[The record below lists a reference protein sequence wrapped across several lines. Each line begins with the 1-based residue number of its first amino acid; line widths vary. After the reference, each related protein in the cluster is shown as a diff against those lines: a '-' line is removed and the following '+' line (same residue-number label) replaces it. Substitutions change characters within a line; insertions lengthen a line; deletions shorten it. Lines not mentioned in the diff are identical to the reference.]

1 VKSQKPGINFGWLFY
16 PDSWFSSVD
25 SYSIIFVKIYKMK
38 IILSVVLTCFIF
50 SQAHAQLTP
59 FELSKDK
66 NYTATYNEVIAYY
79 KMLSRQYPQMK
90 LLYYGTTDIGKPLT
104 LVVLSRDKIF
114 DPALIKKQNKRV
126 LLINNGI
133 HPGEPEGI
141 DASMMLARDLLK
153 KNALPKNVVIC
164 FIAVYNID
172 GCLNRGVSRINQ
184 NGPRAY
190 GFRGNYRNLDLNRD
204 FIKADSRNALAFE
217 QILNTW
223 NPEMFLD
230 NHTSDGA
237 DYQYVMTL
245 IETQKDKQNPILA
258 EYTSKTFSPELYKRM
273 KASGYEMTPYVESEE
288 TSPDSGIVS
297 FLETPRF
304 ATGYTA
310 QHNIISYITE
320 THMLKPFDKR
330 VYATYDFMQNL
341 VDIYERDAKLIGA
354 LKQKTDEQVKQQR
367 TFALNWE
374 VDLKHYDTL
383 VFKGYTAGYKP
394 SEVSGLPRLYYDRS
408 KPYTKTIKYYDNYNA
423 SVTADKPVAYIIPQ
437 AWGKIIELF
446 KLNNIAVHQLLHD
459 TTLNLQMYYI
469 ADYKTPQRPYEGHYL
484 HSNVKLNPVDM
495 NVKFYSG
502 DYVVYTNQALNRYIV
517 ETLEPQGIDSFFA
530 WNFFDSVLG
539 EKEYFS
545 NYVFEDVATDLLKKD
560 PDLKKKLED
569 EKLKDPKLASS
580 AFAQLNFVYRNSP
593 YFEKTYLRYPVGR
606 LLTDIKLDIK

>member
-1 VKSQKPGINFGWLFY
+1 MRTLLSA
-16 PDSWFSSVD
+16 
-25 SYSIIFVKIYKMK
+25 III
-38 IILSVVLTCFIF
+38 CFIF
-50 SQAHAQLTP
+50 CRAQAQLTP

-66 NYTATYNEVIAYY
+66 NYTATYSEVITYY
-79 KMLSRQYPQMK
+79 QKLSKQYPQMK
-90 LLYYGTTDIGKPLT
+90 LINYGTTDIGKPLT
-104 LVVLSRDKIF
+104 LVVLSRDGVF
-114 DPALIKKQNKRV
+114 DPKLIKQQNKRV

-141 DASMMLARDLLK
+141 DASMMLTRDLLK
-153 KNALPKNVVIC
+153 KKALPKDVVIC
-164 FIAVYNID
+164 IIAVYNID
-172 GCLNRGVSRINQ
+172 GCLNRGLSRINQ

-217 QILNTW
+217 LILNTW
-223 NPEMFLD
+223 NPEVFLD

-258 EYTSKTFSPELYKRM
+258 DYTSKVLSPGLYKRM
-273 KASGYEMTPYVESEE
+273 IKSGYEMTPYVESEDK
-288 TSPDSGIVS
+288 SPDNGIVS

-341 VDIYERDAKLIGA
+341 IDIYVRDAKLIGE
-354 LKQKTDEQVKQQR
+354 LKNKADEQVSQQQ
-367 TFALNWE
+367 TFALNWQL
-374 VDLKHYDTL
+374 DTAHYDSLT
-383 VFKGYTAGYKP
+383 FKGYQAGYKT
-394 SEVSGLPRLYYDRS
+394 SGVSGLPRLYYDRS
-408 KPYTKTIKYYDNYNA
+408 KPYTKTIKYYDNYV
-423 SVTADKPVAYIIPQ
+423 VTTTANKPLAYVIPQ
-437 AWGKIIELF
+437 AWGKIIELY
-446 KLNNIAVHQLLHD
+446 KLNNVAMKRLAHD

-484 HSNVKLNPVDM
+484 HSNVKLNPVEM
-495 NVKFYSG
+495 KVKFYEG
-502 DYVVYTNQALNRYIV
+502 DYVVYTNQPLNRYIV
-517 ETLEPQGIDSFFA
+517 ETLEPQGVDSFFA

-539 EKEYFS
+539 EKEGFS
-545 NYVFEDVATDLLKKD
+545 NYVFEDVAADLLKKD
-560 PDLKKKLED
+560 PDLKKKLDD
-569 EKLKDPKLASS
+569 EKAKDPKLAAS
-580 AFAQLNFVYRNSP
+580 AQAQLTFIYRNSP

-606 LLTDIKLDIK
+606 LLTYTKLDLK

>member
-1 VKSQKPGINFGWLFY
+1 MKRIFFTVII
-16 PDSWFSSVD
+16 SVLV
-25 SYSIIFVKIYKMK
+25 Y
-38 IILSVVLTCFIF
+38 TA
-50 SQAHAQLTP
+50 QAQLTP

-66 NYTATYNEVIAYY
+66 NYTATYAEVMSYY
-79 KMLSRQYPQMK
+79 QKLAKQYPQMK
-90 LLYYGTTDIGKPLT
+90 LINYGTTDIGKPLT
-104 LVVLSRDKIF
+104 LVVLSRDKVF
-114 DPALIKKQNKRV
+114 DPKLIKQQNKRV

-141 DASMMLARDLLK
+141 DASMMLSRDLLK
-153 KNALPKNVVIC
+153 KNALPKDVVIC
-164 FIAVYNID
+164 MIAVYNID
-172 GCLNRGVSRINQ
+172 GCFNRGLSRINQ

-204 FIKADSRNALAFE
+204 FIKCDSRNALAFE
-217 QILNTW
+217 LILNTW
-223 NPEMFLD
+223 NPEVFLD

-258 EYTSKTFSPELYKRM
+258 EYTSKTLSPELYRRM
-273 KASGYEMTPYVESEE
+273 VKSGYEMTPYVESEDK
-288 TSPDSGIVS
+288 SPDNGIVS

-341 VDIYERDAKLIGA
+341 IDIYERDAKLIGE
-354 LKQKTDEQVKQQR
+354 LKHKADEQVSKQQ

-374 VDLKHYDTL
+374 LDTEHYDSLT
-383 VFKGYTAGYKP
+383 FKGFTAGYKT
-394 SEVSGLPRLYYDRS
+394 SEVSGLQRLYYDRS
-408 KPYTKTIKYYDNYNA
+408 KPYTKTIKYFDNYKVSA
-423 SVTADKPVAYIIPQ
+423 TADKPVAYVIPQ
-437 AWGKIIELF
+437 AWGKVIDLY
-446 KLNNIAVHQLLHD
+446 KLNNVAIKRLSHD

-469 ADYKTPQRPYEGHYL
+469 GDYKTGQRPYEGHYL
-484 HSNVKLNPVDM
+484 HNNVKLNPVAM
-495 NVKFYSG
+495 NVKFYAG
-502 DYVVYTNQALNRYIV
+502 DYVVYTNQPLNRYIV
-517 ETLEPQGIDSFFA
+517 ETLEPQGVDSFFA

-545 NYVFEDVATDLLKKD
+545 DYVFEDVAADMLKND
-560 PDLKKKLED
+560 PELKKKLD
-569 EKLKDPKLASS
+569 EEKQKDPKLAAS
-580 AFAQLNFVYRNSP
+580 AQAQLNFVYRNSP

-606 LLTDIKLDIK
+606 LLTDTKLDLK

>member
-1 VKSQKPGINFGWLFY
+1 MRKTFLAILICFA
-16 PDSWFSSVD
+16 FSS
-25 SYSIIFVKIYKMK
+25 
-38 IILSVVLTCFIF
+38 L
-50 SQAHAQLTP
+50 HAQLTP

-66 NYTATYNEVIAYY
+66 NYTATYSEIIAYY
-79 KMLSRQYPQMK
+79 QKLARQYPQMR
-90 LLYYGTTDIGKPLT
+90 LLNYGTTDVGKPLT
-104 LVVLSRDKIF
+104 LIILSRDKVF
-114 DPALIKKQNKRV
+114 DPAAIKKQNKRV

-141 DASMMLARDLLK
+141 DASMMLTRDLLK
-153 KNALPKNVVIC
+153 KNALPKDVVIC
-164 FIAVYNID
+164 IIAVYNID

-217 QILNTW
+217 KILNTW
-223 NPEMFLD
+223 NPEVFLD

-245 IETQKDKQNPILA
+245 IETQKDKQTPTLA
-258 EYTSKTFSPELYKRM
+258 EYTSKTLSPELYRRM
-273 KASGYEMTPYVESEE
+273 KKSGYEMTPYVESEE
-288 TSPDSGIVS
+288 KSPDSGIVS

-341 VDIYERDAKLIGA
+341 VDIYERDAAIIGKLKHKA
-354 LKQKTDEQVKQQR
+354 DEEVSRQQ

-374 VDLKHYDTL
+374 LDKEHYDTL
-383 VFKGYTAGYKP
+383 VFKGYTAGHKI
-394 SEVSGLPRLYYDRS
+394 SEVSGLQRLYYDRS
-408 KPYTKTIKYYDNYNA
+408 KPYTKTIKYFDNYKVTA
-423 SVTADKPVAYIIPQ
+423 TADKPLAYVIPQ
-437 AWGKIIELF
+437 AWGKVIDLF
-446 KLNNIAVHQLLHD
+446 KLNNIAMRQLSHD
-459 TTLNLQMYYI
+459 TTLDLQMYYI

-484 HSNVKLNPVDM
+484 HSNVKLTPTEM
-495 NVKFYSG
+495 KVKFYQG
-502 DYVVYTNQALNRYIV
+502 DYVVYTNQPLNRYIV
-517 ETLEPQGIDSFFA
+517 ETLEPQGVDSFFA
-530 WNFFDSVLG
+530 WDFFDSVLG

-545 NYVFEDVATDLLKKD
+545 DYVFEDVAADLLKKD
-560 PDLKKKLED
+560 PELKKKLDD
-569 EKLKDPKLASS
+569 EKVKDTRLAGS
-580 AFAQLNFVYRNSP
+580 AAAQLNFIYRNSP

-606 LLTDIKLDIK
+606 LLADTKLDLK

>member
-1 VKSQKPGINFGWLFY
+1 MKKILFA
-16 PDSWFSSVD
+16 SLISLAF
-25 SYSIIFVKIYKMK
+25 
-38 IILSVVLTCFIF
+38 L
-50 SQAHAQLTP
+50 QAKAQLTP

-66 NYTATYNEVIAYY
+66 NYTATYNEIITYY
-79 KMLSRQYPQMK
+79 QELGKHYPQQMK
-90 LLYYGTTDIGKPLT
+90 LFNYGTTDVGKPLT

-114 DPALIKKQNKRV
+114 DPSLIKKENKRI

-141 DASMMLARDLLK
+141 DASMMLTRDLLK
-153 KNALPKNVVIC
+153 KNALPKNVVLC

-172 GCLNRGVSRINQ
+172 GCLNRGLSRINQ

-217 QILNTW
+217 KILNTW
-223 NPEMFLD
+223 NPEIFLD

-258 EYTSKTFSPELYKRM
+258 NYTSKTLSPYMYAYM
-273 KASGYEMTPYVESEE
+273 KKSGYEMTPYVESEE

-304 ATGYTA
+304 ATGYTS

-330 VYATYDFMQNL
+330 VYATYDFMQGL
-341 VDIYERDAKLIGA
+341 IDINERDAVLIGE
-354 LKQKTDEQVKQQR
+354 LKHKADEQVEQQK
-367 TFALNWE
+367 TFALNWD
-374 VDLKHYDTL
+374 VDKEHVDTL
-383 VFKGYTAGYKP
+383 SFKGYTAGHKT
-394 SEVSGLPRLYYDRS
+394 SEVSGLPRLYYDRD
-408 KPYTKTIKYYDNYNA
+408 KPYTKTIKYYDNYKVTA
-423 SVTADKPVAYIIPQ
+423 SVEKPLAYVIPQ

-446 KLNNIAVHQLLHD
+446 KLNNVKMHRLEHD
-459 TTLNLQMYYI
+459 TTLELQMYYI
-469 ADYKTPQRPYEGHYL
+469 GDYKTAQRPYEGHYL
-484 HSNVKLNPVDM
+484 HSDVKLNPVDTK
-495 NVKFYSG
+495 VKFYAG
-502 DYVVYTNQALNRYIV
+502 DYVVYTNQSLNRYIV
-517 ETLEPQGIDSFFA
+517 ETLEPQGVDSFFA

-545 NYVFEDVATDLLKKD
+545 DYVFEDVAAEELKND
-560 PDLKKKLED
+560 PELRKKLD
-569 EKLKDPKLASS
+569 KEKADNPKMAKS
-580 AFAQLNFVYRNSP
+580 AAAQLNFVYRNSP

-606 LLTDIKLDIK
+606 ILTETKLDLK

>member
-1 VKSQKPGINFGWLFY
+1 MRRCLLALIAC
-16 PDSWFSSVD
+16 
-25 SYSIIFVKIYKMK
+25 FVF
-38 IILSVVLTCFIF
+38 LN
-50 SQAHAQLTP
+50 ANAQLTP

-66 NYTATYNEVIAYY
+66 NYTATYAQVIAYY
-79 KMLSRQYPQMK
+79 QKLSKQYTQMK
-90 LLYYGTTDIGKPLT
+90 MISYGTTDVGKPLS
-104 LVVLSRDKIF
+104 LIVLSKDRVF
-114 DPALIKKQNKRV
+114 DPALIKKQNKRI

-141 DASMMLARDLLK
+141 DASMMLVRDLLK
-153 KNALPKNVVIC
+153 NNKLPKDVVLC

-190 GFRGNYRNLDLNRD
+190 GFRGNYKNLDLNRD
-204 FIKADSRNALAFE
+204 FIKADSKNAWAFE

-223 NPEMFLD
+223 QPEVFLD

-258 EYTSKTFSPELYKRM
+258 EYTSKTLSPELYKRM
-273 KASGYEMTPYVESEE
+273 AKSGYEMTPYVEEVKG
-288 TSPDSGIVS
+288 TPDSGIVS

-330 VYATYDFMQNL
+330 VDATYDFMQNL
-341 VDIYERDAKLIGA
+341 IDICERDNKLIGEVKHKA
-354 LKQKTDEQVKQQR
+354 DEQVKQQT
-367 TFALNWE
+367 TFALNWQ
-374 VDLKHYDTL
+374 VDEDKYDTL
-383 VFKGYTAGYKP
+383 TFKGFEADHKP

-408 KPYTKTIKYYDNYNA
+408 KPYTKTIRYYDNYKA
-423 SVTADKPVAYIIPQ
+423 SAFADKPAAYIIPQ
-437 AWGKIIELF
+437 AWQKVIKLF
-446 KLNNIAVHQLLHD
+446 KLNNIVMRKLAHD
-459 TTLNLQMYYI
+459 TTLDLQMYYI
-469 ADYKTPQRPYEGHYL
+469 GDFKTGQRPYEGHYL
-484 HSNVKLNPVDM
+484 HSNVQLKPVDM
-495 NVKFYSG
+495 KVKFYAG

-517 ETLEPQGIDSFFA
+517 ETLEPQGVDSFFA

-545 NYVFEDVATDLLKKD
+545 AYVFEDDAADLLKKD
-560 PDLKKKLED
+560 PDLRKKLDD
-569 EKLKDPKLASS
+569 EKAKDPKLANS
-580 AFAQLNFVYRNSP
+580 ASAQLNFVYRNSP

-606 LLTDIKLDIK
+606 LLTNAKLDIQ